1 VTGGGGQLS
10 LGGGQLSLEDL
21 SSNVPFSCCALLMTN
36 IIVRRATS

>member
-21 SSNVPFSCCALLMTN
+21 SSNVPFSCCALMTN
-36 IIVRRATS
+36 TIVRRATS